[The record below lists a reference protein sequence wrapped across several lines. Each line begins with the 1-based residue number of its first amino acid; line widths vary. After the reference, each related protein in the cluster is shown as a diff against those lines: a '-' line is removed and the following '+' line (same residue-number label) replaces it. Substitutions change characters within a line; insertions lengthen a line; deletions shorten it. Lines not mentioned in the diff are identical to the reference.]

1 MVGHTKS
8 SYTSKRPLN
17 GCKHD
22 RSTCHLRKDR
32 KKDGYVYLKTGS
44 VDQEVLGK
52 KGDDLRIDWGYF
64 YLSAAQSPDVTVAID
79 EYYAAKKAF
88 MADGRLSGKAEN
100 VSGYGKQ
107 MTVLAYPTTWAR

>member
-1 MVGHTKS
+1 M
-8 SYTSKRPLN
+8 

-32 KKDGYVYLKTGS
+32 KRRVCLSKDRLCRPGS
-44 VDQEVLGK
+44 FGQE
-52 KGDDLRIDWGYF
+52 GDDLRIDWGYF

-100 VSGYGKQ
+100 VSPDMEKQ
-107 MTVLAYPTTWAR
+107 MTVLAYSDNLGKVNERPCQGTC